1 MTTRCLFQEYTA
13 YRKDLHIHLSEIV
26 ASAVIM
32 DVSILNEQLE
42 DERRTVAQLQKK
54 VKDYQVA

>member
-1 MTTRCLFQEYTA
+1 
-13 YRKDLHIHLSEIV
+13 
-26 ASAVIM
+26 M

-54 VKDYQVA
+54 LKDYQVRNRVFNLHRPDIVVR

>member
-1 MTTRCLFQEYTA
+1 
-13 YRKDLHIHLSEIV
+13 
-26 ASAVIM
+26 M

-54 VKDYQVA
+54 IKDYQVA